1 MWALPEG
8 YVQPQEQETSNARMD
23 DTVVTSSF
31 DDLSQSIDDGNPF
44 TEDNGVPAVEDMVF
58 PFGKH
63 KGKHLSEVPKE
74 YLQWCLSNMNRLDPK
89 LKIAMQTV
97 VNR

>member
-1 MWALPEG
+1 
-8 YVQPQEQETSNARMD
+8 MD

-31 DDLSQSIDDGNPF
+31 DDLSQSIDDDNPF

-89 LKIAMQTV
+89 FKIAMQTV